1 VETLVNSAFVDQ
13 ARAMARRMHHRA
25 PAEARVE
32 PERRLFELAL
42 SALMATI
49 ARTETSHDADT
60 DMSLEAH

>member
-1 VETLVNSAFVDQ
+1 
-13 ARAMARRMHHRA
+13 MARRMHHRA

-32 PERRLFELAL
+32 LERRLFELAL